1 MGPTIGLRV
10 SPWVIGEPVF
20 LGEGESTA
28 EKERLIRHLDAA
40 GLRWQPDPSVPP
52 VWFRVFRDAPDDDGP
67 SATAGSTPAA

>member
-1 MGPTIGLRV
+1 MGPTIGQLRV

-20 LGEGESTA
+20 PGEAEDAA

-52 VWFRVFRDAPDDDGP
+52 VWFRVVRDDDGT
-67 SATAGSTPAA
+67 SAPAGSTPAA